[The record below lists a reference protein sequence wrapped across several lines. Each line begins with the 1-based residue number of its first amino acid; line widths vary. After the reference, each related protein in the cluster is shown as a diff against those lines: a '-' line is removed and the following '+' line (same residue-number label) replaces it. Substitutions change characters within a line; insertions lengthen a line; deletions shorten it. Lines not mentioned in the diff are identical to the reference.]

1 MITCEYVIISPI
13 PAQSTSQD
21 RRNDDLY
28 SLYDGIGSDW
38 WGWGRK
44 KWGLWGGDILSV
56 QVVSTSPAAQLGSQ
70 GMQIHRRKEK
80 NAWFLYKIT
89 PLTQLLKHHVFMQK
103 GLDLYNNAF
112 ELKAVSSL
120 SFSLSLFLLAPF
132 INLFLLA
139 PFISLYLLA
148 FINLLLLAPFISLSD
163 VRMWSQWF
171 TAYISFWL
179 HY

>member
-1 MITCEYVIISPI
+1 
-13 PAQSTSQD
+13 
-21 RRNDDLY
+21 
-28 SLYDGIGSDW
+28 
-38 WGWGRK
+38 
-44 KWGLWGGDILSV
+44 
-56 QVVSTSPAAQLGSQ
+56 
-70 GMQIHRRKEK
+70 
-80 NAWFLYKIT
+80 
-89 PLTQLLKHHVFMQK
+89 MQK

-120 SFSLSLFLLAPF
+120 SFLLSLFLLAPFISLFLLAPF